1 MRQAHG
7 MKLSKM
13 DFDDI
18 FQRAVIATDRHKDTI
33 RNEDAFLYEAV
44 RREVLAFKMQ
54 KYQKKTEYHEE
65 VFNED
70 TYEYTGSDM
79 LVKDLINN
87 IETLNDNQRKY
98 IKMHFLQ
105 GKTYSEV
112 ARECNIDLESVRNFI
127 HRGLVNLRRRLK
139 KWNRD

>member
-1 MRQAHG
+1 MNIYTKYDKMRQAHG

-13 DFDDI
+13 DFDDV
-18 FQRAVIATDRHKDTI
+18 FQRAVIAADKHKDKI
-33 RNEDAFLYEAV
+33 QNEDVFLYEAV
-44 RREVLAFKMQ
+44 RREVVAFKMQ

-98 IKMHFLQ
+98 IKMHFY
-105 GKTYSEV
+105 KEKH
-112 ARECNIDLESVRNFI
+112 I
-127 HRGLVNLRRRLK
+127 LK
-139 KWNRD
+139 